1 MASLA
6 HRSMQRRAERAP
18 LTAHGS
24 INLVPLVDILTSIVF
39 FSLLTYS
46 GEAMAALMAYDLSL
60 PPTVVTAEQARNS
73 AQEPQLS
80 LLLAVRLEDNQ
91 IRVEHSGRGVEG
103 FSQTIAGYS
112 GASLDSLETLMSQI
126 KAQFPQNND
135 VLVVPADEVS
145 YDDVIHVLERIRLA
159 RYGAISLGN
168 RTRATEIAAAGPAT
182 ATPPATATAGV
193 R

>member
-73 AQEPQLS
+73 ATEPQLS
-80 LLLAVRLEDNQ
+80 LLLAVRLENNQ
-91 IRVEHSGRGVEG
+91 IRVEHSGAGAAG
-103 FSQTIAGYS
+103 YSQTIAGYS
-112 GASLDSLETLMSQI
+112 GASLDSLEALMSQI

-168 RTRATEIAAAGPAT
+168 RARAAQIAGAGPAPAAPAA
-182 ATPPATATAGV
+182 ATTAGV

>member
-1 MASLA
+1 MTSLA
-6 HRSMQRRAERAP
+6 HRSKQRRAERAP
-18 LTAHGS
+18 ITAHGS

-60 PPTVVTAEQARNS
+60 PPTVVTADQARNS
-73 AQEPQLS
+73 ATQPQLS
-80 LLLAVRLEDNQ
+80 LLLAVRLENDQ
-91 IRVEHSGRGVEG
+91 IRVEHSGQGVAG
-103 FSQTIAGYS
+103 YSQTIAGYS
-112 GASLDSLETLMSQI
+112 GASLDSLQALMTQI

-168 RTRATEIAAAGPAT
+168 RARATQIAGAGPAPAAPAT
-182 ATPPATATAGV
+182 ATTAGV